1 MTFFPKLRS
10 NTPGA
15 LNLQV
20 GTEPSPGYRLRR
32 VRGRGG
38 FAEVW
43 EADTPD
49 GQPVALKFM
58 PSSNAATTAR
68 EIRTLQSFLVMDHP
82 HLIKHNA
89 VWSLPGYIVINME
102 LAEATLLD
110 LMLVYQNELGQQLE
124 PAMLGLYM
132 WQVADAL
139 DFLNARTHIL
149 DGRKV
154 GFQHGDV
161 KPSNI
166 LLLGETAKL
175 TDHGL
180 ATPTHG
186 TRTPCPQQGTPAY
199 AAPEAFIGYYSE
211 QSDQYSLAVT
221 YFVLRTGLLPFPPT
235 PSDPSVSYIR
245 PMPDMSPLPE
255 AERPAL
261 LKALSAVPQSRF
273 PSCKDFMTAVL
284 KAQKL
289 KAIRDEETNIWKIVK
304 DDRPSSSSP
313 GSAHNITL
321 PPSPSGV
328 YRRRDVT

>member
-1 MTFFPKLRS
+1 
-10 NTPGA
+10 
-15 LNLQV
+15 
-20 GTEPSPGYRLRR
+20 
-32 VRGRGG
+32 
-38 FAEVW
+38 
-43 EADTPD
+43 
-49 GQPVALKFM
+49 
-58 PSSNAATTAR
+58 
-68 EIRTLQSFLVMDHP
+68 MDHP

-139 DFLNARTHIL
+139 DYLNARKHLL

-166 LLLGETAKL
+166 LLLGDVAKL

-186 TRTPCPQQGTPAY
+186 SRTPCPEQGTPAY

-221 YFVLRTGLLPFPPT
+221 YFVLRTGLLPFPP
-235 PSDPSVSYIR
+235 PPNDPSISYLR
-245 PMPDMSPLPE
+245 PMADMSPLSE

-261 LKALSAVPQSRF
+261 LRALSAVPQSRF

-284 KAQKL
+284 KSLKL
-289 KAIRDEETNIWKIVK
+289 KAVRDEDKGIWKIVK
-304 DDRPSSSSP
+304 DDKPDPPRPGSSP
-313 GSAHNITL
+313 SISLA
-321 PPSPSGV
+321 PSPSGV

>member
-1 MTFFPKLRS
+1 LTFFPKIRS

-20 GTEPSPGYRLRR
+20 GAEPSPGYRLKR

-43 EADTPD
+43 ECDAPN
-49 GQPVALKFM
+49 GEQVALKFM

-139 DFLNARTHIL
+139 DFLNARKHVL
-149 DGRKV
+149 DGRRV

-166 LLLGETAKL
+166 LLVGDVAKL

-180 ATPTHG
+180 ATATHG

-245 PMPDMSPLPE
+245 PLPDLSPLPE
-255 AERPAL
+255 PERPVL
-261 LKALSAVPQSRF
+261 QRALSAVPTSRF
-273 PSCKDFMTAVL
+273 PSCKEFVAAVL
-284 KAQKL
+284 RTQKL
-289 KAIRDEETNIWKIVK
+289 KATREDDTGPWKVVK
-304 DDRPSSSSP
+304 DDSPPPRPPSNPNISIGGGPSS
-313 GSAHNITL
+313 GMF
-321 PPSPSGV
+321 
-328 YRRRDVT
+328 RRKDVT